1 MKSLRKSLNG
11 GSSKDSILRAQIS
24 TPLPLPPVS
33 KPPSAILPPQKV
45 IRALAAY
52 RPQAP
57 QELPFQK
64 GDFFYVLRDVDNQG
78 NWYEAHNP
86 VSGARGLVPRSM
98 FEEFNKNTLPSRT
111 SQVGPNQSLPQSPP
125 IPPSP
130 LPPKTQVFYAVVLHD
145 FTAERADELD
155 AKTGDSITV
164 VAQSNREWFVAK
176 PIGRLGRPGLIPVS
190 FVEIHDP
197 STGKPIPDVEV
208 LMDRGDLPKVED
220 WKRAMY
226 NYKQNSIAL
235 GVIDA
240 PGPTRDSMPGS
251 PYMSPHSP
259 LSQAP
264 APLAPLAPSPPSQPN
279 YTNGDHPTVA
289 ETTEPLPDG
298 ILLAADVV
306 SFHYE
311 MEEYWFRIDAIFQPY
326 AHPGQRLPPAKQL
339 ILFRVYNDFYDFQ
352 VSLLDTFPREAGRQ
366 PPHPRMLPYMPGPA
380 QDVDDT
386 LTASRRSELDTYVH
400 SLCDLS
406 KSGAKYILESQV
418 VREFLALKPGDVG
431 NETEARVQEIEALF
445 GRQQVNSLNGGSR
458 GMSELRDNL
467 GRLKMRDDD
476 EKSEGSDYEDEGYA
490 PSPQRRAH
498 DRDHHPYGQSHGPER
513 RSNDS
518 NLRIHA
524 HAQNHQRTGSNSSF
538 RATSPYT
545 SHSRSH
551 SRSNSPLQPERNV
564 SAQPQRGNDDYY
576 SYNNPASTPS
586 TSSIR
591 SSQATSRSRSQSVST
606 ANNLNSPPIS
616 AANPQTAFVKI
627 KIFDRVADD
636 LIAIRVHP
644 RVSHAELMD
653 KVQARLG
660 GEVGNLRY
668 RDSGSNAFVGLDTD
682 DELRSWIEN
691 TDKHVLYAD

>member
-11 GSSKDSILRAQIS
+11 SSGKDSGIRAQIS
-24 TPLPLPPVS
+24 TPLPLPSVS

-45 IRALAAY
+45 IRALSAY

-64 GDFFYVLRDVDNQG
+64 GDFFYVLRDVENQG

-86 VSGARGLVPRSM
+86 VTGARGLVPRSM
-98 FEEFNKNTLPSRT
+98 FEEFSKSALPSRA
-111 SQVGPNQSLPQSPP
+111 SQVGPTKSQPSSPV

-130 LPPKTQVFYAVVLHD
+130 QAPKTQVFYAIVLHD
-145 FTAERADELD
+145 FVAERADELD
-155 AKTGDSITV
+155 AKAGDSITV

-197 STGKPIPDVEV
+197 ATGKPIPDVDA

-240 PGPTRDSMPGS
+240 PAPTRDSMPNI
-251 PYMSPHSP
+251 PYMPQNGRF
-259 LSQAP
+259 SQE
-264 APLAPLAPSPPSQPN
+264 LSPPSQAPPPVQANYSNADYAPN
-279 YTNGDHPTVA
+279 VA
-289 ETTEPLPDG
+289 ETAEPLPEG
-298 ILLAADVV
+298 ILLTADVV

-311 MEEYWFRIDAIFQPY
+311 MEEYWFRIDGVFQPY
-326 AHPGQRLPPAKQL
+326 AQPGQRLPPAKQL

-400 SLCDLS
+400 SLCELS
-406 KSGAKYILESQV
+406 RSGAKYILESQV

-431 NETEARVQEIEALF
+431 NESEPRVEEIEALF
-445 GRQQVNSLNGGSR
+445 GRQQTNSDNDGTR
-458 GMSELRDNL
+458 GVSELRDNL
-467 GRLKMRDDD
+467 GRLRMHDD
-476 EKSEGSDYEDEGYA
+476 EDKSEGSEYEDEGYA

-498 DRDHHPYGQSHGPER
+498 DRDHHPYSHGQGHER

-518 NLRIHA
+518 TLRMA
-524 HAQNHQRTGSNSSF
+524 HAQNHQRTGSTSSF
-538 RATSPYT
+538 RAASPYG
-545 SHSRSH
+545 SH
-551 SRSNSPLQPERNV
+551 RSNSPHYPDRNP
-564 SAQPQRGNDDYY
+564 SSQQQRVNDDYY
-576 SYNNPASTPS
+576 NYNNPPITST
-586 TSSIR
+586 TSIR
-591 SSQATSRSRSQSVST
+591 SSQATSSRSRSHST
-606 ANNLNSPPIS
+606 SNNLNSPPIS

-644 RVSHAELMD
+644 RVTHAELMD

-660 GEVGNLRY
+660 GEVVNLRY
-668 RDSGSNAFVGLDTD
+668 RDSVTNAFVGLDS
-682 DELRSWIEN
+682 DEDLRAWIES
-691 TDKHVLYAD
+691 TDKHVLFAD